1 MFSAGQ
7 LSIFPPICFNFA
19 ERFFHL
25 NKSVCNGIELKNW
38 NTLLMTFKKMVLR
51 ALRFAFD
58 FHLFLVFCEKKLKIL
73 FDLYILKMIILC
85 NQSKKLNNWRYERNG
100 KCPWTENILCVLL
113 ENICICYVNQTMH
126 FVVSMELCRFKT
138 SPFTYAIEEKRFCK
152 CAISHSLSLYSCD

>member
-38 NTLLMTFKKMVLR
+38 NTLLMNFKKMVLR
-51 ALRFAFD
+51 ALRFASD

-85 NQSKKLNNWRYERNG
+85 NQSKKLNNRRYERNG
-100 KCPWTENILCVLL
+100 KCPWT
-113 ENICICYVNQTMH
+113 QKH
-126 FVVSMELCRFKT
+126 FVRAFGKYMYMLCK
-138 SPFTYAIEEKRFCK
+138 SDNAFC
-152 CAISHSLSLYSCD
+152 CEHGIMPI